1 MNTRVFRSDVSGAAE
16 LIAAGGLVA
25 VPTETVY
32 GLAGDG
38 TDVQAVERIYEVK
51 GRPEVKPL
59 SLMVPGQEAM
69 ERYCEDVPPQARLLA
84 ERFWPGP
91 LTIILKS
98 RPLVPE
104 IVRAGG
110 ETVGL
115 RCPDHPDTLALL
127 RACGVPC
134 TVEETGEVNRVK
146 VWFPGVMGVP
156 EGFSWMR
163 AVIEDI
169 LPCQLGI
176 FYWFR
181 YCTWQ
186 ETEQYRLTW
195 GALNAMSWTA
205 WMLYHEGPVEP

>member
-1 MNTRVFRSDVSGAAE
+1 M
-16 LIAAGGLVA
+16 
-25 VPTETVY
+25 
-32 GLAGDG
+32 
-38 TDVQAVERIYEVK
+38 
-51 GRPEVKPL
+51 
-59 SLMVPGQEAM
+59 
-69 ERYCEDVPPQARLLA
+69 
-84 ERFWPGP
+84 
-91 LTIILKS
+91 
-98 RPLVPE
+98 
-104 IVRAGG
+104 
-110 ETVGL
+110 
-115 RCPDHPDTLALL
+115 
-127 RACGVPC
+127 PC
-134 TVEETGEVNRVK
+134 TVEETGEVNRVR

-186 ETEQYRLTW
+186 ETEQYQLTW

>member
-1 MNTRVFRSDVSGAAE
+1 MLPEHGAGARTPLKGTRTHLRPYRRRILAEQNTEARRKA
-16 LIAAGGLVA
+16 IAAFLQIGGDSFTAAALN
-25 VPTETVY
+25 
-32 GLAGDG
+32 
-38 TDVQAVERIYEVK
+38 
-51 GRPEVKPL
+51 
-59 SLMVPGQEAM
+59 
-69 ERYCEDVPPQARLLA
+69 
-84 ERFWPGP
+84 
-91 LTIILKS
+91 
-98 RPLVPE
+98 
-104 IVRAGG
+104 
-110 ETVGL
+110 
-115 RCPDHPDTLALL
+115 RCL

-134 TVEETGEVNRVK
+134 TAEETGEVNRVK

>member
-1 MNTRVFRSDVSGAAE
+1 MSCTEE
-16 LIAAGGLVA
+16 LIA
-25 VPTETVY
+25 
-32 GLAGDG
+32 
-38 TDVQAVERIYEVK
+38 
-51 GRPEVKPL
+51 
-59 SLMVPGQEAM
+59 
-69 ERYCEDVPPQARLLA
+69 LL
-84 ERFWPGP
+84 
-91 LTIILKS
+91 
-98 RPLVPE
+98 RPLGVYSFRE
-104 IVRAGG
+104 GSFSLG
-110 ETVGL
+110 EL
-115 RCPDHPDTLALL
+115 QA
-127 RACGVPC
+127 
-134 TVEETGEVNRVK
+134 
-146 VWFPGVMGVP
+146 VMGVP

>member
-1 MNTRVFRSDVSGAAE
+1 MSCTEE
-16 LIAAGGLVA
+16 LIALLRPLGVYSFREGSFSLGELQALGGALDA
-25 VPTETVY
+25 AQAKLSRMQRESIPATAEDE
-32 GLAGDG
+32 GLD
-38 TDVQAVERIYEVK
+38 R
-51 GRPEVKPL
+51 
-59 SLMVPGQEAM
+59 MEALF
-69 ERYCEDVPPQARLLA
+69 RYCAGLKDTQAR
-84 ERFWPGP
+84 
-91 LTIILKS
+91 
-98 RPLVPE
+98 
-104 IVRAGG
+104 RAAIAAFLQFGG
-110 ETVGL
+110 DSFTAAAL
-115 RCPDHPDTLALL
+115 NRCL

>member
-1 MNTRVFRSDVSGAAE
+1 MSCTEE
-16 LIAAGGLVA
+16 LIALLRPLGVYSFREGSFSLGELQALGKALDELETWAQTAQRESIVLTAQAEGL
-25 VPTETVY
+25 ERMEELFRH
-32 GLAGDG
+32 G
-38 TDVQAVERIYEVK
+38 AVE
-51 GRPEVKPL
+51 
-59 SLMVPGQEAM
+59 QDTEA
-69 ERYCEDVPPQARLLA
+69 RRKAIAVFLQ
-84 ERFWPGP
+84 
-91 LTIILKS
+91 I
-98 RPLVPE
+98 
-104 IVRAGG
+104 GG
-110 ETVGL
+110 DSFTAAAL
-115 RCPDHPDTLALL
+115 NRCL

-163 AVIEDI
+163 AVIEVI

>member
-1 MNTRVFRSDVSGAAE
+1 MSCTEE
-16 LIAAGGLVA
+16 LIALLRPLGVYSFREGSFSLGELQALGKALDELETWAQTAQRESIVLTAQAEGL
-25 VPTETVY
+25 ERMEELFRH
-32 GLAGDG
+32 G
-38 TDVQAVERIYEVK
+38 AVE
-51 GRPEVKPL
+51 
-59 SLMVPGQEAM
+59 QDTEA
-69 ERYCEDVPPQARLLA
+69 RRKAIAVFLQ
-84 ERFWPGP
+84 
-91 LTIILKS
+91 I
-98 RPLVPE
+98 
-104 IVRAGG
+104 GG
-110 ETVGL
+110 DSFTAAAL
-115 RCPDHPDTLALL
+115 NRCL

-163 AVIEDI
+163 AVIEVI

-186 ETEQYRLTW
+186 ETEQYRLAW